1 MVSIQ
6 RDGLRDHNKAER
18 SLMSRSH
25 TDPAQESIYSSMP
38 ESQNSALQVQRNSSL
53 QQSQGSATN
62 KSVSGSGG
70 SLQEPPFS
78 PLEILQGS
86 LMEKSVSSSRS
97 QESQN
102 SSLQEPQNPSMQESN
117 LTDLTVEMSVSGS
130 GGSSQGSFM
139 EKSVSSSGSS
149 LLKRSTT
156 GAINSV
162 CNFTDFAAQL
172 NAARQQNL
180 QLLEDISNKIST
192 IKRLENE
199 SSKLQHQLVSRF
211 SGCKGESL
219 LFNCLI
225 FCSFHWK

>member
-6 RDGLRDHNKAER
+6 RDGLRDHNKAEK
-18 SLMSRSH
+18 SLLSRSH
-25 TDPAQESIYSSMP
+25 TDRAQESIYSSMQ
-38 ESQNSALQVQRNSSL
+38 ESQNSALQVLRNSSL
-53 QQSQGSATN
+53 QQSQGSATY

-86 LMEKSVSSSRS
+86 LMEKSVSSGRS

-102 SSLQEPQNPSMQESN
+102 SSLQEPQNPSMQE
-117 LTDLTVEMSVSGS
+117 LDLTLEKSVSGS
-130 GGSSQGSFM
+130 GGSSQGAFM

-156 GAINSV
+156 GAINSR

-180 QLLEDISNKIST
+180 QLLEDVSNKITT

-211 SGCKGESL
+211 SGCTGESL
-219 LFNCLI
+219 LFNFLI